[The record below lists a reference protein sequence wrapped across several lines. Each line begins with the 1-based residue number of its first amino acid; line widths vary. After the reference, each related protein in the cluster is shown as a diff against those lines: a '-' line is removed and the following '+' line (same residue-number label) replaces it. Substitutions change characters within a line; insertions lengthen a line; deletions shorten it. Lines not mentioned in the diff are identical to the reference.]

1 MEHFSA
7 WLAANPIISFT
18 ILLLAS
24 LTVPPLVERLR
35 LPGLVGLLLAGIVL
49 GPHGLRLLSADS
61 ETVKLLS
68 DIGKVYLMFVAGL
81 EIDMGAFRKARN
93 RSLTFGFLTF
103 AIPLTM
109 GTALGLGLGMGWNT
123 AVLIGSLLASH
134 TLLAYPLV
142 QRLGV
147 VRNEAVTVT
156 IGATIFTDIGAL
168 LVLAVCVSVHQGTFT
183 WLRLL
188 LQLVTLGLYAAVVLI
203 GLDRLG
209 KEYFRRTGNDEGNQ
223 FLFTLLA
230 LFLASVGAQV
240 IQTENI
246 VGAFLAGL
254 AVNDVLG
261 RSAVKEKVE
270 FVGSVLFIPFFFIAM
285 GLLIDVPVFTSSLVT
300 DTAIVA
306 AIVISL
312 ISSKFLAAWGAKQ
325 IYGYS
330 WPECLTMWSLSLP
343 QVAATLAAALI
354 GYQVGLLSD
363 ALFSSVIVLM
373 LVTSTLGPLLT
384 RRYASQ
390 LAVPDRSLAD
400 LWPLAG
406 NPDESRATF
415 NIVVPVYN
423 PDTELYLM
431 EMAGRLAQQHQGKL
445 FPLAIAQPSTSL
457 NDSEFATIRQQ
468 TQQRLTQAAEIGQR
482 LGIPTQ
488 AILRVDRDIAAGI
501 CHSSSEQLAQL
512 IVMGYGDIITLQARL
527 LGSVVD
533 QVFRCSPAAVAVMKL
548 NHAPLQLR
556 RVIVPILEL
565 RPQCKAQIQ
574 FATQVASATESAVTV
589 MHICS
594 PQASSDEQQL
604 YQQQL
609 QALLAC
615 SQLAHS
621 ALPKISIE
629 LTPHTDIATVVLQAT
644 QSTDLVVLHGQD
656 AIPIREIPTNDWS
669 MTLLQTLSCSVALFK
684 EPILSN

>member
-1 MEHFSA
+1 MEHFSD

-35 LPGLVGLLLAGIVL
+35 LPGLVGLLLAGIIL
-49 GPHGLRLLSADS
+49 GPHGLRLLNSDS

-103 AIPLTM
+103 AVPLTM
-109 GTALGLGLGMGWNT
+109 GTALGLGIGMGWNT

-168 LVLAVCVSVHQGTFT
+168 LVLAVCVSIHQGTFT

-188 LQLVTLGLYAAVVLI
+188 LQLVTLGLYAAIVLI

-261 RSAVKEKVE
+261 KSAVKEKVE

-285 GLLIDVPVFTSSLVT
+285 GLLIDVPVFTRSLVT

-306 AIVISL
+306 AILISL
-312 ISSKFLAAWGAKQ
+312 ISSKFLAAWGTKQ

-373 LVTSTLGPLLT
+373 LVTSTIGPLLT

-390 LAVPDRSLAD
+390 LTVPDSSAN
-400 LWPLAG
+400 LWPSVG
-406 NPDESRATF
+406 KPDESKATF

-431 EMAGRLAQQHQGKL
+431 EMAGRLAQQHQGKV
-445 FPLAIAQPSTSL
+445 FPLAIAQPNTSL
-457 NDSEFATIRQQ
+457 NDSEFAAIRQQ

-501 CHSSSEQLAQL
+501 CHSSSEQSAQL

-556 RVIVPILEL
+556 RIIVPILEI
-565 RPQCKAQIQ
+565 RPQCKAQVQ
-574 FATQVASATESAVTV
+574 FATQVASATESTVTV

-609 QALLAC
+609 QELLAC

-621 ALPKISIE
+621 APPKISIE
-629 LTPHTDIATVVLQAT
+629 LIPHTDIATVILQTT
-644 QSTDLVVLHGQD
+644 QPTDLVVLHGQD
-656 AIPIREIPTNDWS
+656 AVPIREIPTNDWS
-669 MTLLQTLSCSVALFK
+669 MTLLQTLKCSVALFK
-684 EPILSN
+684 EPILSS